1 MYTAKS
7 STEMPKGFVHAQF
20 PPCVADLVTQQAAAN
35 PSAIALSA
43 GREVLSYGE
52 LDLQAN
58 RLANYLRSLGVGR
71 NVAVGLFLER
81 SPALVVAALAI
92 LKAGGAYIP
101 LDPVQPLARLAFM
114 LRDAEV
120 RFVVSVTGLAGGLTT
135 ASCQVITLD
144 GDADKISDQPETQ
157 PDSMVKPTDLA
168 YIIYTSGTTG
178 QPKGVEIPH
187 SGLSNLVAWHQRAFQ
202 VTSTDRASALASLG
216 FDAAVWEL

>member
-1 MYTAKS
+1 
-7 STEMPKGFVHAQF
+7 MPKGFVQAQV

-71 NVAVGLFLER
+71 NVAVGLYLER

-101 LDPVQPLARLAFM
+101 LDPVQPLAWLARALSRLRRMVHGRHAPYGP
-114 LRDAEV
+114 A
-120 RFVVSVTGLAGGLTT
+120 
-135 ASCQVITLD
+135 
-144 GDADKISDQPETQ
+144 PE
-157 PDSMVKPTDLA
+157 P
-168 YIIYTSGTTG
+168 
-178 QPKGVEIPH
+178 
-187 SGLSNLVAWHQRAFQ
+187 
-202 VTSTDRASALASLG
+202 ASAWNAPAPS
-216 FDAAVWEL
+216 